1 MRDSIATIYLHN
13 NMLEYGHTY
22 YVTIDNGVLNL
33 ADGSFQGV
41 TKEDE
46 WTFTTKSDMP
56 ELSDTL
62 IVDATGKGTLIQF
75 RGPWILFLIL
85 MNGRL

>member
-1 MRDSIATIYLHN
+1 MS
-13 NMLEYGHTY
+13 G
-22 YVTIDNGVLNL
+22 
-33 ADGSFQGV
+33 
-41 TKEDE
+41 
-46 WTFTTKSDMP
+46 FTTKSDMP

-85 MNGRL
+85 MNNRL